1 MTGEVKN
8 MVKTRRQS
16 KTNQSKNLQAN
27 NRSKPHRLRT
37 KEEAISE
44 ISPLSLRLLKNNLN
58 NLKQLQ
64 SEKKQSFNFVCN
76 EIFSEFFKNK
86 RRSHLN
92 ESLNF

>member
-1 MTGEVKN
+1 
-8 MVKTRRQS
+8 MVKQRQNRT
-16 KTNQSKNLQAN
+16 KQAKNLQAN
-27 NRSKPHRLRT
+27 NSSKPHRLRDN
-37 KEEAISE
+37 EEAISK
-44 ISPLSLRLLKNNLN
+44 ISPLSLRLLKNNLT

-76 EIFSEFFKNK
+76 EIFSEFFKIK